1 RMRDAVERD
10 LCPLGEA
17 ERRLLLRT
25 EWGFVHQDAGLGL
38 RMSVSAGGNVGER
51 LMAVG
56 WRHYASIRQQAG
68 EWLARV
74 EIDAERIDDLP
85 TTFSRG
91 MRQRLQ
97 IAKNMVEGPRLAF
110 LDEPTG
116 GLGV

>member
-25 EWGFVHQDAGLGL
+25 DWGFVHQDPRLGL

-56 WRHYASIRQQAG
+56 WRHYASIRRQAG
-68 EWLARV
+68 EGLARV
-74 EIDAERIDDLP
+74 EIDTERIDDLP
-85 TTFSRG
+85 ATVSGG
-91 MRQRLQ
+91 MRQRL
-97 IAKNMVEGPRLAF
+97 PLA
-110 LDEPTG
+110 
-116 GLGV
+116 